1 MDILSQ
7 IKESLEEGNEEKV
20 FGLAKR
26 AIELNPAPK
35 VILDNGLI
43 AGMDVIGEQFRR
55 QKNFLPN
62 VLLAARAMYAGMDQL
77 RPL

>member
-7 IKESLEEGNEEKV
+7 IKESL
-20 FGLAKR
+20 FGLTKR
-26 AIELNPAPK
+26 AIELNLAPK

-43 AGMDVIGEQFRR
+43 AGMD
-55 QKNFLPN
+55 
-62 VLLAARAMYAGMDQL
+62 QL

>member
-20 FGLAKR
+20 FGLTKR
-26 AIELNPAPK
+26 AIELNLAPK

-55 QKNFLPN
+55 QKTFLPN